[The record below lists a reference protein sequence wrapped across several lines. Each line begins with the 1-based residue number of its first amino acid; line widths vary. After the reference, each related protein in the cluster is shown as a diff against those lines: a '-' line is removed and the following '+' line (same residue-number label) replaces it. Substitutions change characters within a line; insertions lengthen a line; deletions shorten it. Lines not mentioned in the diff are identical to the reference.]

1 MLADVTLE
9 DKYTR
14 GEGPVFMTGL
24 QALVRLPMLQRDLD
38 KAKGLNTAGYIS
50 GYRGS
55 PLGGYDAALAK
66 AKKHLEAHDIVFKP
80 GINEDLAATA
90 IWGTQQVNL
99 YPGATVD
106 GVFSIWYG
114 KGPGIDRS
122 ADAIKHGNMAGVSPK
137 GGVLLLVGDDHGAKS
152 STIAHQ
158 SDHTLIACGVPIL
171 HPANIEEFLSFGLF
185 GLALSRFAGCW
196 VAMKT
201 ITETVELLSGRDD
214 RPDTLRFRD
223 ARGSNPRPLATHQAR
238 GRQARAG
245 AADLRRSSRCRQAV
259 RPNQRHRSGRDQ
271 ERISKT
277 RCDHERQVP
286 HGLRAR
292 PRNPWHLG
300 GSTRGAWR
308 QRLQGR
314 TRSGRSSRKAYAPS
328 PRMLEELLVVEE
340 KRPIIEDQVK
350 ALLFNAPDAPRRI
363 VGKTDELGAPLLPA
377 HGELSP
383 LLVAKALLARLPGHA
398 DLDPARA
405 RIARLEDTQRAARG
419 NVVPLTRNPFFCAG
433 CPHNTSTKL
442 PEGSRGMA
450 GIGCHAMARWMD
462 HLNTKT
468 VTQMGGEGVNWIGH
482 APFTTERHVFQNIG
496 DGTYFH
502 SGIVAIRAS
511 IAANSNITY
520 KILYNDA
527 VAMTGG
533 QPVEGGLTPRRHRG
547 AIARRGSSPGCPYQ
561 RRPRTLSHRR
571 RRRGGQ
577 TPRRPSRDR
586 E

>member
-24 QALVRLPMLQRDLD
+24 HALVRLPMLQRDLD

-201 ITETVELLSGRDD
+201 ITETVDSSAVVTIDPTRFAFETPEDPTPGRSRHIKLEEGKLEQERRTFVD
-214 RPDTLRFRD
+214 RLDAVRRF
-223 ARGSNPRPLATHQAR
+223 
-238 GRQARAG
+238 ARANG
-245 AADLRRSSRCRQAV
+245 IDRVAV
-259 RPNQRHRSGRDQ
+259 RAVSPELGVITSGKSHLDFARAL
-271 ERISKT
+271 EILGISEAQLAGLGVSVYKVGLVWPL
-277 RCDHERQVP
+277 EP
-286 HGLRAR
+286 EGLRA
-292 PRNPWHLG
+292 
-300 GSTRGAWR
+300 
-308 QRLQGR
+308 
-314 TRSGRSSRKAYAPS
+314 
-328 PRMLEELLVVEE
+328 
-340 KRPIIEDQVK
+340 
-350 ALLFNAPDAPRRI
+350 F
-363 VGKTDELGAPLLPA
+363 
-377 HGELSP
+377 
-383 LLVAKALLARLPGHA
+383 
-398 DLDPARA
+398 
-405 RIARLEDTQRAARG
+405 
-419 NVVPLTRNPFFCAG
+419 
-433 CPHNTSTKL
+433 
-442 PEGSRGMA
+442 
-450 GIGCHAMARWMD
+450 
-462 HLNTKT
+462 
-468 VTQMGGEGVNWIGH
+468 
-482 APFTTERHVFQNIG
+482 
-496 DGTYFH
+496 
-502 SGIVAIRAS
+502 AS
-511 IAANSNITY
+511 NS
-520 KILYNDA
+520 
-527 VAMTGG
+527 
-533 QPVEGGLTPRRHRG
+533 
-547 AIARRGSSPGCPYQ
+547 
-561 RRPRTLSHRR
+561 
-571 RRRGGQ
+571 
-577 TPRRPSRDR
+577 
-586 E
+586 